1 MFFVVLYKF
10 KEIVDSQ
17 ITKFKP
23 FFRIEIFEKCHLL
36 KRRRVTVHM
45 RHFSSVSTPKN
56 CLN

>member
-1 MFFVVLYKF
+1 MILYKF

-23 FFRIEIFEKCHLL
+23 FLGIEIFEKCHLL

>member
-1 MFFVVLYKF
+1 MILYKF

-23 FFRIEIFEKCHLL
+23 FLGIGIFEKCHLL
-36 KRRRVTVHM
+36 KRRRVIVHM
-45 RHFSSVSTPKN
+45 RHFSSVSMPKN